1 MIGHGMPVYTGY
13 ASQYGHGFG
22 NILGGIVRSAIPFIK
37 PIVKSAGRKLLKA
50 GVNKIEQKFI
60 DDNRNAR
67 KRKINHHTPIRH
79 KVKKRKVTNNNRNV
93 KKKTSNGTRHGTRD
107 IFS

>member
-1 MIGHGMPVYTGY
+1 MIGYGMPVYTGY

-22 NILGGIVRSAIPFIK
+22 NVLGGLVRSAIPFIR

-50 GVNKIEQKFI
+50 GVNKIEQKFL
-60 DDNRNAR
+60 DGNRNAR
-67 KRKINHHTPIRH
+67 KRRADHHTPIRH
-79 KVKKRKVTNNNRNV
+79 KAKKKKVSNNVR
-93 KKKTSNGTRHGTRD
+93 KKTSKDARD